1 MRFAA
6 ERAQYAITLDIE
18 AIAQRGEHRDA
29 HDLAAGPSDPVRSI
43 GGLAVVSADHRD
55 AALFDAGRQQ
65 RLDGGVVLHGTM
77 SLGMVFC
84 NVEQYADGGSQR
96 RRKIDLIGRHFEH
109 VMAPC
114 RKWLERE
121 PRNADISPQLRDARG

>member
-18 AIAQRGEHRDA
+18 AITQRGEHRDA
-29 HDLAAGPSDPVRSI
+29 HDLAAGPLDPVRSI
-43 GGLAVVSADHRD
+43 AGVAVVSADHRD

-65 RLDGGVVLHGTM
+65 RLDGGGVLHGRMT
-77 SLGMVFC
+77 LEMVFC
-84 NVEQYADGGSQR
+84 YVEQYADGRSRR
-96 RRKIDLIGRHFEH
+96 RRKIDAIGRHFEH

-114 RKWLERE
+114 RKWLESE
-121 PRNADISPQLRDARG
+121 H